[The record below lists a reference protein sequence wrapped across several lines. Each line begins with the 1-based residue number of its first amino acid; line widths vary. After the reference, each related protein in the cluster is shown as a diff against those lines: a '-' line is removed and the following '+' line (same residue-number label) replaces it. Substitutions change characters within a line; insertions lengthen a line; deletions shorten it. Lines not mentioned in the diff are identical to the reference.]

1 MFHVKQWRVLRHL
14 ALCCGEKTSVRT
26 SFRRRRSTIFGL
38 AIWWTAPSCSAS
50 PPMGGL
56 GSTLG
61 SGAGFPG
68 LVVAALRDGP
78 VTLIESRRLRVEFLR
93 RAAETLGVNPEIIQ
107 ATRSVFRRGQFAV
120 ISARAFAPLPRL
132 LEIAHRFSTEKT
144 LWLLPKGRGA
154 KSELE
159 AVRDAWQGDFRLE
172 PSLTDADAQIIVATG
187 VRRREGR
194 SQDDPDRRR
203 EPERRGGQDDH
214 RDQPRHRLGRDRAQG
229 AADRPRS
236 AGQRLDRTRHR
247 PSAARPVRATS
258 C

>member
-1 MFHVKQWRVLRHL
+1 MDEATARTWLVETLDVSRETMARIEAFGALLR
-14 ALCCGEKTSVRT
+14 GENERQNLV
-26 SFRRRRSTIFGL
+26 
-38 AIWWTAPSCSAS
+38 SAATLDNFWS
-50 PPMGGL
+50 RHMVDSAQLLRFAADGRPWL
-56 GSTLG
+56 DLG

-93 RAAETLGVNPEIIQ
+93 RAAETLGVAPEIIQ
-107 ATRSVFRRGQFAV
+107 ATAERVPTRTFAV

-172 PSLTDADAQIIVATG
+172 PSLTDADAQIIVASG

-194 SQDDPDRRR
+194 SKR
-203 EPERRGGQDDH
+203 
-214 RDQPRHRLGRDRAQG
+214 
-229 AADRPRS
+229 
-236 AGQRLDRTRHR
+236 
-247 PSAARPVRATS
+247 
-258 C
+258 